1 MYRLLTAD
9 RRPRMKVETLKE
21 ILCKNG
27 FEVRPIPVPTDED
40 LSEKFM
46 CLQDDLDELIFEK
59 DVE

>member
-1 MYRLLTAD
+1 
-9 RRPRMKVETLKE
+9 MKVETLKE